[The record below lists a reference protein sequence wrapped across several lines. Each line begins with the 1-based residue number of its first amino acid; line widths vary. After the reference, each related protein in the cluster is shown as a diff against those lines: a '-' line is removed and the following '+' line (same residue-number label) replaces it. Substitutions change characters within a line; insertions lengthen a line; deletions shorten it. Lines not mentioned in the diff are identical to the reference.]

1 MLGDKRSN
9 SIFAAHPVAA
19 PVEARPEPA
28 EVHDIA
34 FEEDTGRSIFAEAKV
49 APKASEVFFAPQAEG
64 MPFGEVLSQV
74 QSYLS
79 GAYATLIT
87 DSGDEA
93 KEQMKRRICLLYTS
107 PSPRD

>member
-49 APKASEVFFAPQAEG
+49 
-64 MPFGEVLSQV
+64 
-74 QSYLS
+74 
-79 GAYATLIT
+79 
-87 DSGDEA
+87 
-93 KEQMKRRICLLYTS
+93 CLLYTS
-107 PSPRD
+107 PSPRDCS